1 MSLTLTSVE
10 NEVKRRARIL
20 GAFAAGESVQRMR
33 DSILFALNEIWN
45 LTHDWDFK
53 NSTATITTSQGNLG
67 PYSAP
72 SGLVR
77 FASVRKAAFF
87 GFRDAETLIPIQ
99 STDAQEFRPYLLVQD
114 GAIYFFQDPGSGSLT
129 LNYQGQ
135 TTDSIEDAELTAF
148 VALFPTGLKNA
159 IVCITLADLIR
170 DLPGMT
176 QHADMNEKR
185 GRTYAD
191 EYWESSTLGTVQTQI
206 APKGLG
212 GQQLDGMLRQINVL
226 GDLTVRFI
234 QGEIP

>member
-1 MSLTLTSVE
+1 MSLTLERVE

-33 DSILFALNEIWN
+33 DSVLFALNEIWT
-45 LTHDWDFK
+45 LEDWDFK
-53 NSTATITTSQGNLG
+53 NSTAQIATSQGTLG
-67 PYSAP
+67 PYTAP

-77 FASVRKAAFF
+77 FATVRRAAFF

-99 STDAQEFRPYLLVQD
+99 STESEVYKPFLFVQD
-114 GAIYFFQDPGSGSLT
+114 GAIYFFQDPGSGTLT
-129 LNYQGQ
+129 LNYLGQ
-135 TTDSIEDAELTAF
+135 PTDSIEDAELGAY

-176 QHADMNEKR
+176 DHCDKNEKR
-185 GRTYAD
+185 GRTYAQ
-191 EYWESSTLGTVQTQI
+191 EYWEDSTRGTVQTQI

-226 GDLTVRFI
+226 GDLSVRFVT
-234 QGEIP
+234 GEIS